1 MLKSK
6 HFAALLA
13 AALALSLVSCAPKT
27 PAASTAASTA
37 ASVSGA
43 ISSASQSDEQT
54 SHDEEALDAILS
66 GISGQV
72 YPGTAGCT
80 LKAVPHAGAL
90 LDWCLTTTLTADQ
103 ASEAVLAWQ
112 SEQTEEVQAALPE
125 QMQLIAETCRGLMG
139 DTGADL
145 MSDAGYENENA
156 PWTAVPTDIL
166 DAVLAAI
173 PAEG

>member
-1 MLKSK
+1 MLRSK

-27 PAASTAASTA
+27 PAASTGASTA

-54 SHDEEALDAILS
+54 SHDEEALNA
-66 GISGQV
+66 ISGQV

-80 LKAVPHAGAL
+80 LNAVPHAGAL

-156 PWTAVPTDIL
+156 PWTAVPADIL

>member
-6 HFAALLA
+6 HFAAVLA
-13 AALALSLVSCAPKT
+13 AALALSLVSCSPKT
-27 PAASTAASTA
+27 PATSTGSSSST
-37 ASVSGA
+37 SVSGA
-43 ISSASQSDEQT
+43 VSSASQSDEQA
-54 SHDEEALDAILS
+54 SHEDEALSAILS
-66 GISGQV
+66 DISAQV
-72 YPGTAGCT
+72 FPGTAGCS

-90 LDWCLTTTLTADQ
+90 LDWCLTSTLTADQ
-103 ASEAVLAWQ
+103 AAEAVLAWQ

-139 DTGADL
+139 DTGSDL

-156 PWTAVPTDIL
+156 PWTAVPADVL

>member
-1 MLKSK
+1 MLRSK
-6 HFAALLA
+6 HFAAILA
-13 AALALSLVSCAPKT
+13 AALALTLVSCAPKT

-66 GISGQV
+66 DISGQV

-125 QMQLIAETCRGLMG
+125 QMQLIAETCRDLMG

-156 PWTAVPTDIL
+156 PWTAVPADIL

>member
-1 MLKSK
+1 MLRSK

-27 PAASTAASTA
+27 PAASTG

-66 GISGQV
+66 DISGQV

-80 LKAVPHAGAL
+80 LNAVPHAGAL

-156 PWTAVPTDIL
+156 PWTAVPADIL

>member
-1 MLKSK
+1 MLRSK
-6 HFAALLA
+6 HFAAILA
-13 AALALSLVSCAPKT
+13 AALALTLVSCAPKT
-27 PAASTAASTA
+27 PAASTA

-66 GISGQV
+66 DISGQV

-112 SEQTEEVQAALPE
+112 SEQTEGVQAALPE
-125 QMQLIAETCRGLMG
+125 QMQLIAETCRDLMG

-156 PWTAVPTDIL
+156 PWTAVPADIL

>member
-1 MLKSK
+1 MLRSK
-6 HFAALLA
+6 HFAAILA
-13 AALALSLVSCAPKT
+13 AALALALVSCAPKM
-27 PAASTAASTA
+27 PAASTGASTA

-66 GISGQV
+66 DISGQV

-125 QMQLIAETCRGLMG
+125 QMQLIAETCRDLMG

-156 PWTAVPTDIL
+156 PWTAVPADIL